1 MELKPENYKFIKTDE
16 DWNRF
21 VKREK
26 LLEYSAKPVKR
37 AKMKGWAKF
46 ALAAIRIYIIV
57 MIVLVFLG
65 FLHVI

>member
-1 MELKPENYKFIKTDE
+1 MELKPEDYTFIKTDA

-26 LLEYSAKPVKR
+26 LLEYSATPVMH
-37 AKMKGWAKF
+37 AEISGWAKF
-46 ALAAIRIYIIV
+46 ALIAIRIYIIIMV
-57 MIVLVFLG
+57 ALVFLG